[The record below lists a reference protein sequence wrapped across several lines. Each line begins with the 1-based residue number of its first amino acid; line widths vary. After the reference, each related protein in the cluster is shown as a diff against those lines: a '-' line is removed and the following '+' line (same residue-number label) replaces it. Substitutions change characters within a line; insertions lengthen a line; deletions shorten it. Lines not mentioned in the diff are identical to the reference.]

1 MRKEALRA
9 KNYVLLN
16 CDFFLVL
23 LIEQQSWNS
32 SILKKDLK
40 NFRILAFMIELQSL
54 NCSESN
60 RTQFRDSWRAFCDVD
75 RSWDTVLAEK
85 AVTMCQHTSTEM

>member
-23 LIEQQSWNS
+23 LIEQSWNS

-40 NFRILAFMIELQSL
+40 NFRILPFVIELQSL
-54 NCSESN
+54 SCSESN

-75 RSWDTVLAEK
+75 RSWDTVL
-85 AVTMCQHTSTEM
+85 S